1 MALQDLLLAFKYF
14 IFLPAPY
21 KLKKPKIRMEF
32 SRTNLEFLSLN
43 LLPQKDGGNHIALC
57 WLIVLYGIMATQET
71 LITPV
76 SDLF

>member
-1 MALQDLLLAFKYF
+1 MALQYLLLAFKDF
-14 IFLPAPY
+14 LFLPAPY
-21 KLKKPKIRMEF
+21 KLKKPKARTEF
-32 SRTNLEFLSLN
+32 SRANLEFLSFN

-57 WLIVLYGIMATQET
+57 WLIVLYGIMTMQET